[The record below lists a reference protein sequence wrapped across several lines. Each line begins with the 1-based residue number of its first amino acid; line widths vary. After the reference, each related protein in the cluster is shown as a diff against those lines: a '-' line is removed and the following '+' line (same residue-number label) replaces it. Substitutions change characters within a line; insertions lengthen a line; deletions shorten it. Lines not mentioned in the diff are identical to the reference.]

1 MSKDQLSNSLGNVS
15 LVLIFAAVV
24 LLVANGITTI
34 LGYQRVSN
42 VIFLLFILFLA
53 AGLSLLYVANRLS
66 R

>member
-24 LLVANGITTI
+24 LLVANGITTV